1 MKTFVR
7 NSMRLIAIFDGVEVA
22 MMELHPNMVVI
33 PKIGEQYK
41 VNGIGVLTDFG
52 TVKKIEVTHEV
63 SYDGAGAV
71 LCQVVTVH
79 AATAAFEV

>member
-7 NSMRLIAIFDGVEVA
+7 NSMRLFVVFDGVEVA

-33 PKIGEQYK
+33 PKIGEQYTFTEQATST
-41 VNGIGVLTDFG
+41 GIG
-52 TVKKIEVTHEV
+52 TVKKVEVVHEVT
-63 SYDGAGAV
+63 YDGTGAV

-79 AATAAFEV
+79 AVTAGFEG